1 VSAMRERVQPILAIV
16 RRDLR
21 QIHRQGLP
29 TLLVLTILLLFLGIV
44 GFGIVGGTL
53 REIGVPSWTGGVGG
67 GGDPLRVNAEVNVTS
82 GLAPLALRFTAN
94 ITGGLEPFNISWT
107 FGDGN
112 RSFVATP
119 NHVYPNPGVYDVLLG
134 VLSRGSDEPVR
145 SHLRI
150 IAIDPNDRSL
160 QAGIRANRTAGP
172 DPLSVAFTSTAV
184 GGNGPYAYLWSFG
197 DGQTSTLPNPTHV
210 FGPSAD
216 SHRVRLN
223 VSDADT
229 NVTTSNELYV
239 NVDQVGGESLPI
251 NLLDFVYGYMV
262 LVTMILVPVA
272 FSSNYSGEM
281 KKGTVRALTL
291 YPVGVLEV
299 TFAKLLYA
307 AIAGFLFSFPIS
319 VLPALTLGKPAGD
332 VLGIYATA
340 YLFSFGIVAVAA
352 FSANLLTYFTKRM
365 YLKPTLMPWLFVLY
379 SFFLTFRIFG
389 FLMAALAGANA
400 AGIRES
406 FAPLIA
412 LSPYHQGGLLLSGVL
427 GGPGSP
433 DWVVFL
439 IPVLLLVA
447 GVWFSRK
454 LYPDIYEK
462 E

>member
-1 VSAMRERVQPILAIV
+1 MSAMRERVQPILAIV
-16 RRDLR
+16 RRDFG
-21 QIHRQGLP
+21 QIHRHGLA
-29 TLLVLTILLLFLGIV
+29 TLLVLTVLLFFLGIL
-44 GFGIVGGTL
+44 GFSIAGGTL
-53 REIGVPSWTGGVGG
+53 REIGVPPWTGG
-67 GGDPLRVNAEVNVTS
+67 
-82 GLAPLALRFTAN
+82 
-94 ITGGLEPFNISWT
+94 
-107 FGDGN
+107 
-112 RSFVATP
+112 
-119 NHVYPNPGVYDVLLG
+119 
-134 VLSRGSDEPVR
+134 LS
-145 SHLRI
+145 
-150 IAIDPNDRSL
+150 
-160 QAGIRANRTAGP
+160 
-172 DPLSVAFTSTAV
+172 
-184 GGNGPYAYLWSFG
+184 
-197 DGQTSTLPNPTHV
+197 
-210 FGPSAD
+210 
-216 SHRVRLN
+216 
-223 VSDADT
+223 
-229 NVTTSNELYV
+229 
-239 NVDQVGGESLPI
+239 GESLPI

-262 LVTMILVPVA
+262 LVTMILLPFA
-272 FSSNYSGEM
+272 FSSNYGGEM
-281 KKGTVRALTL
+281 EKGAVRTLTL

-319 VLPALTLGKPAGD
+319 VLPAMTLGKPAAD

-352 FSANLLTYFTKRM
+352 FTANLLTYFTKRM
-365 YLKPTLMPWLFVLY
+365 YLKPTLMSWLFVLY

-389 FLMAALAGANA
+389 FLMGALAGPSA

-412 LSPYHQGGLLLSGVL
+412 LSPYHQGGLLLSGAL